1 MALMNRWEVS
11 NFLDSRKGRDWIP
24 DFVGE
29 RFDFG
34 GLSTAVNMDNGLGKS
49 SCTEAVLWM
58 LSRDRELGRKT
69 RSRIAPDSDRRFTH
83 IRCEFVEPKGGGL
96 LAHGERIIG
105 ETWVFGY
112 YGNRGEDCFYCYHG
126 TLEDVPVHIDEIDE
140 DGGLYKVCVPDEEFR
155 ASLGQFRNAVI
166 TSARDWAARVRQFMS
181 GAQLEQLVAY
191 QKKGGG
197 DKAASFYDVKV
208 GRGEAFDEAF
218 FRQYVAPEI
227 LVGVG
232 DFEDDVDAR
241 GFDRKI
247 VAQAQSVIDA
257 KIQVQ
262 AKGESIAKAE
272 TNLAALRAVNEAA
285 EVVIAAERH
294 FAEQAQQTSLAVTV
308 TRAASESW
316 GIATLPTKV
325 EGAVS
330 EHERQI
336 LTHGGW
342 EIGGGPVVSQ
352 EWLDNHIGGF
362 KFNQVKMIDGG
373 VFRVL
378 PLSVHPIVQRVRTS
392 PVRYVRLDEL
402 LDSLREQASKPE
414 IAKMIARVEAV
425 ADGVRRYGDNGL
437 RRLHHKASA
446 AFNQAQAAVLD
457 LEAERNR
464 LHGERDTLMDQLTKF
479 KANEAA
485 FARMNGSG
493 LFSEAELAAPL
504 TAMAAADAAHRK
516 AKEAVEAHFRR
527 VAALEQTKQHYDK
540 VVGEFGLTDDLRAV
554 LDDLGEALETAIKE
568 SDSAQSQYAEV
579 KRLVETLRQDE
590 ETARR
595 VQNAARQ
602 AMEEF
607 AAKAND
613 MRTFQGRF
621 GTDADPALES
631 ERLIE
636 ARRAAQKEDAAY
648 EAEVRTA
655 AATLAGL
662 DRERGQ
668 VASDQTRVTARIAE
682 LDGLAPHLRAFEA
695 AHPGRSAE
703 TFVAEETLRQ
713 RDGDALAED
722 AERRRTGFADLA
734 AVLDR
739 FEAAHPGVSPADW
752 LAEAERRR
760 AQATLDLADV
770 TRQIGKAKA
779 DVAALKACR
788 VAPTE
793 TDDTA
798 AAVIADLA
806 HRPLHAVIVEQ
817 APVGRRADLLDH
829 FSSVLF
835 APVFANVSVAEQA
848 ARLLAEAGL
857 PVPVLVEAD
866 LARWM
871 DGGIDLITRR
881 STAQGDVVTG
891 LFTGIRTSTVEAILD
906 PEALARRLA
915 ETETKLAALEEQHAK
930 LCAVVDDLAPEGEAC
945 HAARR
950 AAQARAEDARR
961 QLAKAEED
969 VTTAATMIDTA
980 QANLTAAVRSLVE
993 GALRFV
999 RAGGDDA
1006 LADARDQAETVC
1018 QRQLELAEAIAEAT
1032 RVRGEA
1038 DTHLAEARRG
1048 ARAAEAEAAQW
1059 LPWCDKAKGFIA
1071 EGGAAELDRRRR
1083 AQGEADD
1090 AYAKLVGRI
1099 TAATMEAA
1107 RMEGVKD
1114 RVVEARRGHEARMER
1129 WKEPLQAAAAFVEKG
1144 EREELAVAAETLRG
1158 LKMTESREEARL
1170 RFDFE
1175 AAANFVESGGAEGM
1189 EPAKL
1194 RAEALKARQE
1204 AIDSR
1209 DLPKATARRSETENW
1224 HHTVQKAFATVER
1237 RAAAIL
1243 SAYQKVVDGSFDGT
1257 PLAAEADLAEV
1268 KTVADRLTDAAIAPD
1283 APHGIDSVEAIV
1295 AGYDDLAERIGAF
1308 DLDRLREGIKEAAR
1322 QRQLARGQYQTAIN
1336 REVDPSRRLDG
1347 AIQHKLESAREKPQ
1361 EIPAL
1366 LATVES
1372 GLAWERT
1379 LHAKA
1384 VEGLAKVQEELVSI
1398 LRGIAGNAD
1407 VNLRRLKK
1415 VLAGGEGAKIHLNVS
1430 VASDEQI
1437 GSVLERTI
1445 DDIETERT
1453 RFLEDQAKGR
1463 NVSDEQFASK
1473 LTGSVRETVYQRM
1486 FVKGGDGDPLI
1497 TIEHPTM
1504 REGRPFRFE
1513 KDGISGGQATALT
1526 LLWTIK
1532 LAEFSVARE
1541 TASMSAATR
1550 RRAGSAQHSIVIVDG
1565 LFSDL
1570 SKQELIDESMEAM
1583 QGIKGAFQLIGL
1595 IHSPHY
1601 RNNWERFPTLIIGK
1615 KVASVDDRGRKSEAV
1630 AIEGQRLVRGRVMAL
1645 TYGASDGGAA

>member
-69 RSRIAPDSDRRFTH
+69 RSRIAPDSDGRFTH
-83 IRCEFVEPKGGGL
+83 IRCEFVEPKGADL
-96 LAHGERIIG
+96 FAHGERITG
-105 ETWVFGY
+105 ERWVFGY
-112 YGNRGEDCFYCYHG
+112 YGNRGEDCFYCYPG

-140 DGGLYKVCVPDEEFR
+140 DGGLYKVCIPDEEFR
-155 ASLGQFRNAVI
+155 ASLAQFKNAVV
-166 TSARDWAARVRQFMS
+166 TSAREWAARVRQFMS

-262 AKGESIAKAE
+262 AKGETIAKGE

-308 TRAASESW
+308 TRATAESW
-316 GIATLPTKV
+316 GVATLPTRI
-325 EGAVS
+325 EGVLD
-330 EHERQI
+330 EIDRQAI
-336 LTHGGW
+336 THGGW
-342 EIGGGPVVSQ
+342 EIGGGPVISQ
-352 EWLDNHIGGF
+352 EWLDNHIGGL
-362 KFNQVKMIDGG
+362 KLAQVKMIDGG

-378 PLSVHPIVQRVRTS
+378 PLSVHPIVQRVRTN
-392 PVRYVRLDEL
+392 PVRYVRFDEL
-402 LDSLREQASKPE
+402 LDRLRDQASKPE
-414 IAKMIARVEAV
+414 ITKMIARVEAI
-425 ADGVRRYGDNGL
+425 ADGVRRHGNNGL
-437 RRLHHKASA
+437 RRLHLTAA
-446 AFNQAQAAVLD
+446 DAFNQAQAAVLD

-464 LHGERDTLMDQLTKF
+464 LHGERGTLMDQMTKF
-479 KANEAA
+479 EANEAA
-485 FARMNGSG
+485 FARMSGSG

-504 TAMAAADAAHRK
+504 TAQAAAEAAHRK

-540 VVGEFGLTDDLRAV
+540 VVGEFGLSDDLRAV
-554 LDDLGEALETAIKE
+554 LDDLSEALKMAVTE
-568 SDSAQSQYAEV
+568 SDSAQSQYAEA
-579 KRLVETLRQDE
+579 KRLVEALRQDE
-590 ETARR
+590 EIARR

-631 ERLIE
+631 ERLLE
-636 ARRAAQKEDAAY
+636 ARSAAQKAEAAR
-648 EAEVRTA
+648 EAEARAA
-655 AATLAGL
+655 AATLSGL
-662 DRERGQ
+662 DRESGQ
-668 VASDQTRVTARIAE
+668 VAAEQTRVTARIAE
-682 LDGLAPHLRAFEA
+682 LDGLAPHLRAFEG

-703 TFVAEETLRQ
+703 TFLAEETQRQ
-713 RDGDALAED
+713 RDGEALAKA
-722 AERRRTGFADLA
+722 AEQRRSRFADLV

-739 FEAAHPGVSPADW
+739 FEAVNPGVSPADW

-770 TRQIGKAKA
+770 NRQITKAKT
-779 DVAALKACR
+779 DLAALKACR

-793 TDDTA
+793 TDDAA

-817 APVGRRADLLDH
+817 APVDRRADLLDH

-835 APVFANVSVAEQA
+835 APVFADVALAEQA

-881 STAQGDVVTG
+881 STAEGDVVTG

-915 ETETKLAALEEQHAK
+915 ETEAKLTALEEQHAK
-930 LCAVVDDLAPEGEAC
+930 LRALVDDLAPEGEAC
-945 HAARR
+945 RAARR
-950 AAQARAEDARR
+950 AAEAQAEDARL

-969 VTTAATMIDTA
+969 AETAAAMIASA

-993 GALRFV
+993 GALRFL

-1006 LADARDQAETVC
+1006 LSDARDQAETAR
-1018 QRQLELAEAIAEAT
+1018 QRLLELGEAITEAT
-1032 RVRGEA
+1032 RVQGEA
-1038 DTHLAEARRG
+1038 DGHLAEARRV

-1059 LPWCDKAKGFIA
+1059 LPWCDKAKAFIA
-1071 EGGAAELDRRRR
+1071 EGGGAELDRRRR
-1083 AQGEADD
+1083 AQGLAED
-1090 AYAKLVGRI
+1090 AYAKLAGRI
-1099 TAATMEAA
+1099 TAAAMEAD
-1107 RMEGVKD
+1107 RLEGIKD
-1114 RVVEARRGHEARMER
+1114 RMGEARCGHEARMER

-1144 EREELAVAAETLRG
+1144 EREELAGAAETLRG
-1158 LKMTESREEARL
+1158 LKATENHEEARL

-1175 AAANFVESGGAEGM
+1175 AAANFVEGGGAAGM

-1194 RAEALKARQE
+1194 RFEALKARLE
-1204 AIDSR
+1204 AIDGC
-1209 DLPKATARRSETENW
+1209 DLRKATARCSKAENW
-1224 HHTVQKAFATVER
+1224 HRAVQKAFATVEQR
-1237 RAAAIL
+1237 VAAIL
-1243 SAYQKVVDGSFDGT
+1243 FAYQMVVGGSFDGT
-1257 PLAAEADLAEV
+1257 PLAAEADLAEF
-1268 KTVADRLTDAAIAPD
+1268 KAVAARLTDAAIAPD
-1283 APHGIDSVEAIV
+1283 APHGVDSLEAIV
-1295 AGYDDLAERIGAF
+1295 AGYDELAERIGAF
-1308 DLDRLREGIKEAAR
+1308 DLDRLREGIKEAAS
-1322 QRQLARGQYQTAIN
+1322 QRQLARSQYQTVIN
-1336 REVDPSRRLDG
+1336 REVDPNRRLDS

-1361 EIPAL
+1361 EVPAL

-1384 VEGLAKVQEELVSI
+1384 VEGLTKVQEELVSI
-1398 LRGIAGNAD
+1398 LRSIAGNAD

-1415 VLAGGEGAKIHLNVS
+1415 VLAGGDGAKIHINVS
-1430 VASDEQI
+1430 VATDEQI

-1463 NVSDEQFASK
+1463 NVSEEQFASK
-1473 LTGSVRETVYQRM
+1473 LTSSVRETVYQRM
-1486 FVKGGDGDPLI
+1486 FVKGGDNDPLI

-1532 LAEFSVARE
+1532 LAEFSVVRE
-1541 TASMSAATR
+1541 TASMSPATR

-1583 QGIKGAFQLIGL
+1583 QGIKGSFQLIGL

-1601 RNNWERFPTLIIGK
+1601 RNNWERFPTLILGK

-1645 TYGASDGGAA
+1645 TYGASDGAAA